1 MITNLHKRYQT
12 LFRISEICIIYGFKY
27 CNYCMCPTTHYD
39 VIQDHFDPASENPNL
54 LVYKSGF
61 ACYGVRRQYR
71 AHC

>member
-1 MITNLHKRYQT
+1 
-12 LFRISEICIIYGFKY
+12 
-27 CNYCMCPTTHYD
+27 MCPTTHYD